1 MAKTAHDI
9 VTSDRFKALVRKRW
23 SVSIVLTILL
33 FVLYYGYILLVA
45 YNKPLLAVKV
55 GQAATLGIVLGV
67 LTIVGS
73 WALTV
78 AYVLWANSEYDRE
91 VDAIKREL
99 V

>member
-1 MAKTAHDI
+1 MATRAHDI
-9 VTSDRFKALVRKRW
+9 VQSDRFKTLVRKRW
-23 SVSIVLTILL
+23 SVSIILTILL
-33 FVLYYGYILLVA
+33 FVLYYGYILLIA
-45 YNKPLLAVKV
+45 YDKPLLAVKL
-55 GQAATLGIVLGV
+55 GQHATLGIVLGA

-78 AYVLWANSEYDRE
+78 AYVLWANTRYDRE